1 MTMKNW
7 YAVHTKVNHEKKV
20 SRILSQR
27 NIETYV
33 PEMQFGSRDQVKI
46 RPFFPGYLFM
56 RLDLDT
62 ANPAHWQWTPG
73 LRRIVAYGRKPIPV
87 PEEVILLIKHKL
99 DEMASKKGRRSFDF
113 EPGDIVRIKEGPF
126 EDMLAIFD
134 KETSPDGRV
143 QVLLTALNRSVR
155 LSIAGKD
162 LEKTSKEGKK
172 ENGTTGK
179 RPRRT
184 RGRGRHIRRS

>member
-1 MTMKNW
+1 
-7 YAVHTKVNHEKKV
+7 
-20 SRILSQR
+20 LSQR
-27 NIETYV
+27 DIETYV
-33 PEMQFGSRDQVKI
+33 PEMEFKSRDRVRI

-56 RLDLDT
+56 HLDLDK

-87 PEEVILLIKHKL
+87 PEEVISLIKYKL

-113 EPGDIVRIKEGPF
+113 EPGDVVRIKEGPF

-134 KETSPDGRV
+134 KEISPDGRV

-155 LSIAGKD
+155 LSIPGSD
-162 LEKTSKEGKK
+162 LEKTSKEAEEK
-172 ENGTTGK
+172 NGTAGK

-184 RGRGRHIRRS
+184 RGRGRPIRRS